1 MEIKID
7 PQVLQD
13 MFTEEQNILAT
24 RQSKV
29 LLEKEEYE
37 NFSL

>member
-1 MEIKID
+1 
-7 PQVLQD
+7 
-13 MFTEEQNILAT
+13 MFTEEQNILTT

-37 NFSL
+37 NFSIIIKKQASEKK